1 VIGRAPDGY
10 IAGVE
15 KGTVMIKKW
24 IFVAG
29 AGVGYVL
36 GTRAGRQKYDAMV
49 TKAREVLDRPD
60 VQEVTQVVR
69 AEANRLYDEGRQL
82 VRDKVSSARAHH
94 TDEAGVVAGQ
104 GSTTYANGAA
114 PTSIAPN

>member
-1 VIGRAPDGY
+1 
-10 IAGVE
+10 
-15 KGTVMIKKW
+15 MIKKW

-49 TKAREVLDRPD
+49 SKAREVLDRPD

-82 VRDKVSSARAHH
+82 VRDKVSSARAHP
-94 TDEAGVVAGQ
+94 TDQPDVVAGQ
-104 GSTTYANGAA
+104 ASTTYANGTA
-114 PTSIAPN
+114 PTSITPN

>member
-1 VIGRAPDGY
+1 
-10 IAGVE
+10 
-15 KGTVMIKKW
+15 MIKKW

-60 VQEVTQVVR
+60 VQEVTEVVR
-69 AEANRLYDEGRQL
+69 AEANRLYDEGRQR
-82 VRDKVSSARAHH
+82 VRDKVSSVRAQHP
-94 TDEAGVVAGQ
+94 DESGLGPAKT
-104 GSTTYANGAA
+104 TTYANGGA
-114 PTSIAPN
+114 PTSITPG

>member
-1 VIGRAPDGY
+1 MWSASR
-10 IAGVE
+10 

-36 GTRAGRQKYDAMV
+36 GTRAGRQKYDAMM

-60 VQEVTQVVR
+60 VQEVTEVVK
-69 AEANRLYDEGRQL
+69 AEANRLYDEGRQR
-82 VRDKVSSARAHH
+82 VRDKVTSVRAQQ
-94 TDEAGVVAGQ
+94 TDSLEPA
-104 GSTTYANGAA
+104 TTYANGGG
-114 PTSIAPN
+114 PTSITPG

>member
-1 VIGRAPDGY
+1 
-10 IAGVE
+10 
-15 KGTVMIKKW
+15 MIKKW

-60 VQEVTQVVR
+60 VQEVTQVVK
-69 AEANRLYDEGRQL
+69 AEANRLYDEGRQR
-82 VRDKVSSARAHH
+82 VREKVGTARANH
-94 TDEAGVVAGQ
+94 TDEPGLTPT
-104 GSTTYANGAA
+104 STTTYANGTA
-114 PTSIAPN
+114 PTQITPN

>member
-1 VIGRAPDGY
+1 
-10 IAGVE
+10 
-15 KGTVMIKKW
+15 MIKKW

-69 AEANRLYDEGRQL
+69 AEANRLYDEGRQR
-82 VRDKVSSARAHH
+82 VREKVSSVRAHQS
-94 TDEAGVVAGQ
+94 DEPDFGPGQ
-104 GSTTYANGAA
+104 ATPYTNGAA
-114 PTSIAPN
+114 PTPIAPS